1 MNNLKKAKK
10 IINVNYCFENGDEL
24 EIPFVYKPDVMK
36 YIKLSFDEFMFSPI
50 REKGNRE
57 YFTAL
62 LDSAIVYVKYSGE
75 VTKQQLLNIISEK
88 EFNALVDLGQIIDDR
103 AEEYINVPMGEQLI
117 HDACAKS
124 LTGQISKMSIK
135 SAYKYKTTYPDKFQ
149 LTESTNGTHAK
160 VNGSYN
166 SAMSISKLKGA

>member
-24 EIPFVYKPDVMK
+24 EIPFVYKLDIMK
-36 YIKLSFDEFMFSPI
+36 YIKLSFDEFMFSPM

-75 VTKQQLLNIISEK
+75 VTKQQLLNVISEQ
-88 EFNALVDLGQIIDDR
+88 EFNA
-103 AEEYINVPMGEQLI
+103 
-117 HDACAKS
+117 
-124 LTGQISKMSIK
+124 
-135 SAYKYKTTYPDKFQ
+135 
-149 LTESTNGTHAK
+149 
-160 VNGSYN
+160 
-166 SAMSISKLKGA
+166 

>member
-36 YIKLSFDEFMFSPI
+36 YIKLSFDEFMFSPM

-62 LDSAIVYVKYSGE
+62 LDSAKVYVKYSGE
-75 VTKQQLLNIISEK
+75 VTKQQLLNVISEQ
-88 EFNALVDLGQIIDDR
+88 EFNALVSLDQIQVDVSGK
-103 AEEYINVPMGEQLI
+103 YIIVPMGEQLI

-135 SAYKYKTTYPDKFQ
+135 SAYKYKNTYPEKFQ
-149 LTESTNGTHAK
+149 ISESTNATHAK
-160 VNGSYN
+160 LNGNYKSTH
-166 SAMSISKLKGA
+166 SIRTLKGA

>member
-1 MNNLKKAKK
+1 MKNLKKAKK

-24 EIPFVYKPDVMK
+24 EIPFVYKLDIMK
-36 YIKLSFDEFMFSPI
+36 YIKLSFDEFMFSRM

-75 VTKQQLLNIISEK
+75 VTKQQLLNVISEQ
-88 EFNALVDLGQIIDDR
+88 EFNALVSLDQIQVDDSGK
-103 AEEYINVPMGEQLI
+103 YIIVPMGEQLI

-135 SAYKYKTTYPDKFQ
+135 SAFKYKTTYPEKFQ
-149 LTESTNGTHAK
+149 TSESTNATHAK
-160 VNGSYN
+160 LNGNYKSTQ
-166 SAMSISKLKGA
+166 SIRTLKGA